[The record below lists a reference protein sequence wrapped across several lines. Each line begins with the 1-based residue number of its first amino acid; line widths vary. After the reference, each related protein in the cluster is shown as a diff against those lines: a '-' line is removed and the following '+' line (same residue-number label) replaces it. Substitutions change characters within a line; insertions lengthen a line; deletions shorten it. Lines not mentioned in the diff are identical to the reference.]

1 MKTAVSIKAWLSIL
15 VAAFAIM
22 LAATGGYSIYAA
34 RTADAS
40 MRALYMRDTGGL
52 DLLAKDTIRLLI
64 ARTALQDYDPRAG
77 GAESR
82 ALLRDAES
90 AIDGA
95 NAAWKSFVLLASGHE
110 EQTLMQTAN
119 NAREQL
125 VQQTLLPAVEALDS
139 KRASDIREF
148 NENQIKD
155 AFNAYDAALQPL
167 VAMEFEHGKTRFEA
181 SQRRTSIVTWI
192 ASTLLAAGLVLA
204 FFSRV
209 ALERIV
215 IVPLRAAVDA
225 CTEIAGGNLATRL
238 TARRHDEIGR
248 LIDGLSTMQQG
259 LSTIVG
265 GVRDGTEQMAVGTR
279 EIASGNIDLS
289 QRTEEQAASLQE
301 TSASIGQLTSTVRQN
316 ADSARQASSLAQ
328 TASATA
334 SHGGQV
340 VTDVVSTMDGIN
352 SSSKQISEIIGVI
365 EGIAFQTNILALNAA
380 VEAARAGEQGRG
392 FAVVASEV
400 RALAQRSAGAAKE
413 IRELI
418 TTSVERV
425 GNGSVLVRNAGSA
438 MSDIIVAV
446 GRVTDIMREITVASE
461 EQTTGIEQV
470 NVAIAQMD
478 QVTQQNAALVEQ
490 AAAAAASLETQAAQM
505 NAAVALFKLA
515 EI

>member
-15 VAAFAIM
+15 VGAFAIM

-40 MRALYMRDTGGL
+40 MRALYMQDTGGL

-77 GAESR
+77 SAESA
-82 ALLRDAES
+82 ALLRGARG

-95 NAAWKSFVLLASGHE
+95 NAAWKAFAVLVSGHE
-110 EQTLMQTAN
+110 EQTLMQSAN
-119 NAREQL
+119 TAREQL
-125 VQQTLLPAVEALDS
+125 VQQTLLPAVEALES

-167 VAMEFEHGKTRFEA
+167 VAMEFEHGKARFEA
-181 SQRRTSIVTWI
+181 SQRRTNRVTWI

-209 ALERIV
+209 ALEQIV
-215 IVPLRAAVDA
+215 IVPLRAAMDA

-248 LIDGLSTMQQG
+248 LIAGLSTMQQG

-328 TASATA
+328 TASTTA

-340 VTDVVSTMDGIN
+340 VADVVSTMDGIN

-515 EI
+515 EV

>member
-1 MKTAVSIKAWLSIL
+1 MKTAVSIKSWLSIL
-15 VAAFAIM
+15 VGAFAIM

-40 MRALYMRDTGGL
+40 MRALYMQDTHGL

-77 GAESR
+77 SAESA
-82 ALLRDAES
+82 ALLRDAQG

-95 NAAWKSFVLLASGHE
+95 NAAWKAFAVLASGHE
-110 EQTLMQTAN
+110 EQTLMQRAN
-119 NAREQL
+119 TAREQL
-125 VQQTLLPAVEALDS
+125 VQQALLPAVEALES

-148 NENQIKD
+148 NENQIKE

-167 VAMEFEHGKTRFEA
+167 VAMEFEHGKARFEA
-181 SQRRTSIVTWI
+181 SQRRTGTVTWI
-192 ASTLLAAGLVLA
+192 AAALLAAGLVLA
-204 FFSRV
+204 FCSRV
-209 ALERIV
+209 ALEGIV
-215 IVPLRAAVDA
+215 IVPLRAAMDA
-225 CTEIAGGNLATRL
+225 CTEIARGNLATRL
-238 TARRHDEIGR
+238 TVRRHDEIGR

-265 GVRDGTEQMAVGTR
+265 GVRDGTQQMAVGTR
-279 EIASGNIDLS
+279 EIAAGNVDLS

-316 ADSARQASSLAQ
+316 ADSARQASGLAQ
-328 TASATA
+328 SASHTA

-340 VTDVVSTMDGIN
+340 VAEVVSTMDGIN

-418 TTSVERV
+418 STSVERV

-438 MSDIIVAV
+438 MDDIIVAV

-505 NAAVALFKLA
+505 NATVSLFKLA
-515 EI
+515 EV

>member
-1 MKTAVSIKAWLSIL
+1 
-15 VAAFAIM
+15 
-22 LAATGGYSIYAA
+22 
-34 RTADAS
+34 
-40 MRALYMRDTGGL
+40 
-52 DLLAKDTIRLLI
+52 
-64 ARTALQDYDPRAG
+64 
-77 GAESR
+77 
-82 ALLRDAES
+82 
-90 AIDGA
+90 
-95 NAAWKSFVLLASGHE
+95 
-110 EQTLMQTAN
+110 
-119 NAREQL
+119 
-125 VQQTLLPAVEALDS
+125 
-139 KRASDIREF
+139 
-148 NENQIKD
+148 
-155 AFNAYDAALQPL
+155 
-167 VAMEFEHGKTRFEA
+167 MEFEHGKARFEA
-181 SQRRTSIVTWI
+181 SQRRTNTVTWI

-215 IVPLRAAVDA
+215 IVPLRAAVNA
-225 CTEIAGGNLATRL
+225 CTEIAGGNLTTRL
-238 TARRHDEIGR
+238 TARRDDEIGR
-248 LIDGLSTMQQG
+248 LIEGLSTMQQG

-316 ADSARQASSLAQ
+316 ADSARQASGLAQ
-328 TASATA
+328 TASIAA
-334 SHGGQV
+334 GHGGQV
-340 VTDVVSTMDGIN
+340 VADVVATMDGIN

-425 GNGSVLVRNAGSA
+425 GNGSALVRNAGSA

-515 EI
+515 EA

>member
-15 VAAFAIM
+15 VVAFATM

-34 RTADAS
+34 RTADVS
-40 MRALYMRDTGGL
+40 MRALYMQDTRGL

-77 GAESR
+77 TAESA
-82 ALLRDAES
+82 ALLRDAQG

-95 NAAWKSFVLLASGHE
+95 NAAWKAFAMLASGNE
-110 EQTLMQTAN
+110 EQGLTHAAN
-119 NAREQL
+119 NVREQL
-125 VQQTLLPAVEALDS
+125 VQQTLLPAVDALES
-139 KRASDIREF
+139 KRVSDIRDF

-167 VAMEFEHGKTRFEA
+167 VAIEFEHGKARFEA
-181 SQRRTSIVTWI
+181 SQRRTETVTWI
-192 ASTLLAAGLVLA
+192 AAMLLVAGLVLA
-204 FFSRV
+204 FFARLTL
-209 ALERIV
+209 ARIV
-215 IVPLRAAVDA
+215 IAPLRVAVDA
-225 CTEIAGGNLATRL
+225 CAQIAGGDLTTRL

-248 LIDGLSTMQQG
+248 LIEGLSTMQQG
-259 LSTIVG
+259 LSAIVG
-265 GVRDGTEQMAVGTR
+265 GVRDGTGQMAVGTR

-316 ADSARQASSLAQ
+316 AESARQASGLAQ

-334 SHGGQV
+334 NHGGQV
-340 VTDVVSTMDGIN
+340 VAQVVSTMDGIN
-352 SSSKQISEIIGVI
+352 SSSKQISEIIAVI

-400 RALAQRSAGAAKE
+400 RALAQRSARAAKE

-418 TTSVERV
+418 TTSVARV
-425 GNGSVLVRNAGSA
+425 GNGAVLVENAGSA
-438 MSDIIVAV
+438 MRDIIVAV
-446 GRVTDIMREITVASE
+446 DRVTDIMREITSASE
-461 EQTTGIEQV
+461 EQTIGIEQV

-505 NAAVALFKLA
+505 NTAVALFKLVEA
-515 EI
+515 